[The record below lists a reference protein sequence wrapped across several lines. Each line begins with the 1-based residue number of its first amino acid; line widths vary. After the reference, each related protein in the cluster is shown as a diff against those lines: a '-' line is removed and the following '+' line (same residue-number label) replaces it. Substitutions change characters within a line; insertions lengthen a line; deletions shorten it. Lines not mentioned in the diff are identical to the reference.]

1 MDPPVL
7 FVFIDRFSIY
17 LGRQRGCPEA
27 REGAQVMER
36 WWENPGSPVPPT
48 FQLTIHLLMHLTV
61 GFFFSLLLPTQPS
74 VEGPGAPE
82 LLVKP
87 EK

>member
-7 FVFIDRFSIY
+7 FLFIDRFSIY

-48 FQLTIHLLMHLTV
+48 FQLAIHLLMHLTV
-61 GFFFSLLLPTQPS
+61 GVFFCFLFSFFFLPSPLWKVLEPQS
-74 VEGPGAPE
+74 SW
-82 LLVKP
+82 
-87 EK
+87 